1 MADHSIDRNLLFGL
15 LALQNDFIDREA
27 LLDAFSRWIHDRSVL
42 LGQILRDNGALKSD
56 EYELLRALVAKH
68 LEKFGDDPQRL
79 SCIRTQVHQ
88 VQPNI
93 DEMEYG
99 AVPFRSI
106 SHSSG
111 SPPSGHSHLYRI
123 ASYRDDADRDRGAR
137 HRRSDSEV

>member
-68 LEKFGDDPQRL
+68 LEKFGDDP
-79 SCIRTQVHQ
+79 
-88 VQPNI
+88 
-93 DEMEYG
+93 
-99 AVPFRSI
+99 
-106 SHSSG
+106 HSEAI
-111 SPPSGHSHLYRI
+111 LYTDTGTSS
-123 ASYRDDADRDRGAR
+123 AAQYRRNGVWRGAI
-137 HRRSDSEV
+137 SINKPLFGLAT